1 VDQSRLTRKS
11 HGPKGRLNL
20 IQREEPVKSWLK
32 KLIHQLTEKQ
42 GLVLL
47 RLSFNR
53 QNKLEPQISRSN
65 AIPVCP
71 LCGVAPLN
79 WTVHNKWCRF
89 VTETKSTET
98 VLVGT
103 DDEAVRV
110 PLDRVTHAQ
119 QGCVDQMRSAFGKET
134 CGEKLPK
141 KENLLTHSHVRRELP
156 SEKERKGRHVP
167 TRPGINTDEREM
179 EHTSKGTDPSRRV
192 PEIRCAQCDA
202 TRTQLAARGDPGPCC
217 NPFLTCSYE
226 LLWRSLPCG
235 EDR

>member
-1 VDQSRLTRKS
+1 MAQSRLTRKS

-32 KLIHQLTEKQ
+32 KLIDQRTEKQ

-53 QNKLEPQISRSN
+53 QNKLETQTSRSN

-71 LCGVAPLN
+71 LCGVVPLN
-79 WTVHNKWCRF
+79 WTVHNKWCHF

-103 DDEAVRV
+103 DDDAVRV
-110 PLDRVTHAQ
+110 PLDRVANAKS
-119 QGCVDQMRSAFGKET
+119 GCEAEMRLAFEKT
-134 CGEKLPK
+134 CGK
-141 KENLLTHSHVRRELP
+141 KSPQNENLLTHSHVRRELP
-156 SEKERKGRHVP
+156 SEKERKGRLVS
-167 TRPGINTDEREM
+167 TRPGTSTDERQLELRIK
-179 EHTSKGTDPSRRV
+179 ENYPSQRV

-202 TRTQLAARGDPGPCC
+202 TRMQLVAGGDPGPCC

>member
-1 VDQSRLTRKS
+1 M
-11 HGPKGRLNL
+11 
-20 IQREEPVKSWLK
+20 KSWLK
-32 KLIHQLTEKQ
+32 KLIHRLTEKQ

-71 LCGVAPLN
+71 LCGVVPLN

-103 DDEAVRV
+103 DDGAARV
-110 PLDRVTHAQ
+110 PLDRVTHPQ
-119 QGCVDQMRSAFGKET
+119 EDCVGQMLSAVEKTSAEESSKKET
-134 CGEKLPK
+134 F
-141 KENLLTHSHVRRELP
+141 LTFSHVFKGLP

-167 TRPGINTDEREM
+167 TRPGASTDEREM
-179 EHTSKGTDPSRRV
+179 ERTIKGTDPSQRV

-217 NPFLTCSYE
+217 NRFLTCSYE